1 MTALDESESALP
13 NPVDSIE
20 RIAGTHDWSFDRRT
34 PAFGRMPC
42 RVLSAAMVLIL
53 LGGISDAGA
62 QSLEETLVT
71 AYQSIPRLQAA
82 RAGVRATDERVSQA
96 LSGWRPTVEVSAEGG
111 TSHVDSTSTTPRN
124 QGRTPWETALTVTQN
139 LYKGGRTAAETRR
152 VDNEV
157 KADRARLL
165 AEEQAVLLAAATVY
179 ADIVRDQAVFEL
191 NTRNETVLQT
201 QRDATQKRFRGGEVT
216 KTDVSQARSR
226 RLRATAARV
235 QAAGDLANS
244 RARYRNVTG
253 AWPRTLSP
261 AEPLDDLRGSP
272 DEAVSLARKNAPEVL
287 AARFDERAALD
298 QIRLVWGEL
307 LPVVGLEGEISRVS
321 AASSRNSRTD
331 TAKISLTFTMPLY
344 QSGSVSARIR
354 EAKEVAAQRRK
365 QLVQVERDAM
375 EEAARAGKDLQTARG
390 RIVALTAAVKV
401 TRSALQGVRR
411 EVLVGTRTILDTL
424 DAEQEL
430 LDAEVNLVRAQ
441 RDEVVSSFALRK
453 AVGWLTAER
462 LGLPV
467 KLYDPAIH
475 YRATRD
481 RWFGT
486 GLSEK

>member
-13 NPVDSIE
+13 NPVEPIE

-441 RDEVVSSFALRK
+441 RDEVVNTFALRK

-475 YRATRD
+475 YRATRG

>member
-1 MTALDESESALP
+1 
-13 NPVDSIE
+13 
-20 RIAGTHDWSFDRRT
+20 
-34 PAFGRMPC
+34 
-42 RVLSAAMVLIL
+42 MVLIL

-139 LYKGGRTAAETRR
+139 LYKGGRTTAETRR

-179 ADIVRDQAVFEL
+179 ADVVRDQAVVEL

-226 RLRATAARV
+226 LLRATAARV

-321 AASSRNSRTD
+321 EASSRNSRTD

-344 QSGSVSARIR
+344 QAGSVSARIR

-441 RDEVVSSFALRK
+441 RDEVVNTFALRK

-475 YRATRD
+475 YRATRG

-486 GLSEK
+486 DLSEK

>member
-441 RDEVVSSFALRK
+441 RDEVVNTFALRK

-475 YRATRD
+475 YRATRG